1 VYVDHVGAAVV
12 AVEGCAEGGAP
23 EEVAEVLMEMRD
35 EETIEKVND
44 RERLTM
50 KMPQGWQGYT
60 YN

>member
-35 EETIEKVND
+35 EETIAKELMCVGV
-44 RERLTM
+44 L
-50 KMPQGWQGYT
+50 Q
-60 YN
+60 